1 MQTGKMQTVNI
12 YKPFIVLQ
20 FIISVSTVC
29 ISESL
34 FLVKLM
40 VSESRNMLINGREES
55 ESISK
60 GISKLAS
67 HDFGSACH
75 CAKYNLVRLSIAKA
89 STWFVILFSKKIFKK
104 DSVSNCKIFIK
115 PWARKIKVS
124 VDHSPPLKVSAASL
138 SI

>member
-1 MQTGKMQTVNI
+1 MQTRKCRPGKCRPLT
-12 YKPFIVLQ
+12 FINLLS
-20 FIISVSTVC
+20 FFSLISVSTVC

-75 CAKYNLVRLSIAKA
+75 CAK
-89 STWFVILFSKKIFKK
+89 
-104 DSVSNCKIFIK
+104 
-115 PWARKIKVS
+115 
-124 VDHSPPLKVSAASL
+124 
-138 SI
+138 